1 LTEIENPLI
10 MRLAG
15 ETDAGSAQ
23 VQPARDS
30 RTKATNG
37 RGGGSLYI
45 CHPIWGVQQTIQ
57 SFLMPL
63 KTSCRRQA

>member
-1 LTEIENPLI
+1 MNVVMKRPLTEIENPLI

-37 RGGGSLYI
+37 RGGGSYTSAI
-45 CHPIWGVQQTIQ
+45 PFEAFSRQFRA
-57 SFLMPL
+57 FLCL
-63 KTSCRRQA
+63 